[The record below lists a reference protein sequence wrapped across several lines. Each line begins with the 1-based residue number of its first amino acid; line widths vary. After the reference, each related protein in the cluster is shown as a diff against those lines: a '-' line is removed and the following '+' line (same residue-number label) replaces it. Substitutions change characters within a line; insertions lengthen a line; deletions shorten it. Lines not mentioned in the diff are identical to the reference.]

1 MIMFAIPE
9 KIVPPPSSRA
19 PSPSPNRKPPYMDNA
34 TAQNLIDLNTRFYA
48 EHAASFSATRSAPWE
63 GWRHVAD
70 IARDRFGDTPVSL
83 RVFDLACGN
92 LRFERFLAEQLPHAS
107 LHVTA
112 IDNCPAL
119 AVGTDQL
126 ARVDYR
132 SLDILTSLLAKS
144 GHGSDGAIADPRT
157 SALDTAFPH
166 ANCDLAVCFGFM
178 HHVPGAE
185 LRRAVLSRLIDG
197 VRPGGI
203 VVVSFWQ
210 FMNDERIARK
220 AARSLDLALAQPP
233 FAGFASSSLEEG
245 DHLLGWQADDAAFRY
260 CHHFST
266 TEIDQLAASVS
277 PLAAP
282 IDTFSA
288 DGSNHSLN
296 RYLVLQRNA

>member
-1 MIMFAIPE
+1 ME
-9 KIVPPPSSRA
+9 
-19 PSPSPNRKPPYMDNA
+19 A
-34 TAQNLIDLNTRFYA
+34 TA
-48 EHAASFSATRSAPWE
+48 RS
-63 GWRHVAD
+63 
-70 IARDRFGDTPVSL
+70 
-83 RVFDLACGN
+83 
-92 LRFERFLAEQLPHAS
+92 
-107 LHVTA
+107 
-112 IDNCPAL
+112 
-119 AVGTDQL
+119 
-126 ARVDYR
+126 
-132 SLDILTSLLAKS
+132 
-144 GHGSDGAIADPRT
+144 RT

>member
-1 MIMFAIPE
+1 
-9 KIVPPPSSRA
+9 
-19 PSPSPNRKPPYMDNA
+19 MDNA

-144 GHGSDGAIADPRT
+144 DHGSDGAIADPRT

>member
-1 MIMFAIPE
+1 
-9 KIVPPPSSRA
+9 
-19 PSPSPNRKPPYMDNA
+19 MDNA

-144 GHGSDGAIADPRT
+144 DHGSDGAIADPRT

-197 VRPGGI
+197 ARPGGI

>member
-1 MIMFAIPE
+1 
-9 KIVPPPSSRA
+9 
-19 PSPSPNRKPPYMDNA
+19 MDNA

-144 GHGSDGAIADPRT
+144 DHGSDGAIADPRT

-185 LRRAVLSRLIDG
+185 LRRAILSRLIDG

>member
-1 MIMFAIPE
+1 
-9 KIVPPPSSRA
+9 
-19 PSPSPNRKPPYMDNA
+19 MDNA

-144 GHGSDGAIADPRT
+144 DHGSDGAIADPRT
-157 SALDTAFPH
+157 SALDTAFPR

-185 LRRAVLSRLIDG
+185 LRRAVLERLVDSI
-197 VRPGGI
+197 RPGGI

-220 AARSLDLALAQPP
+220 SARSLDLALAQPP

>member
-1 MIMFAIPE
+1 
-9 KIVPPPSSRA
+9 
-19 PSPSPNRKPPYMDNA
+19 MDNA

-48 EHAASFSATRSAPWE
+48 EHAASFSTTRSAPWE

-70 IARDRFGDTPVSL
+70 IARERFGDTPASL

-92 LRFERFLAEQLPHAS
+92 LRFERFFAEQLPHTS

-119 AVGTDQL
+119 AVDTDQL

-132 SLDILTSLLAKS
+132 SLDILTALLAEI
-144 GHGSDGAIADPRT
+144 GRGSDGAIAGPRT
-157 SALDTAFPH
+157 SALYTAFPR
-166 ANCDLAVCFGFM
+166 ANCDLAACFGFM

-185 LRRAVLSRLIDG
+185 LRQAVLEHLVDS

-203 VVVSFWQ
+203 VIVSFWQ
-210 FMNDERIARK
+210 FMNDGRIARK

-245 DHLLGWQADDAAFRY
+245 DHFLGWQADDAAFRY

-266 TEIDQLAASVS
+266 AEIDRLAASVS
-277 PLAAP
+277 PLAAS
-282 IDTFSA
+282 IAAFSA

>member
-9 KIVPPPSSRA
+9 KIVPP

-70 IARDRFGDTPVSL
+70 IAREHFGDTPAAL

-144 GHGSDGAIADPRT
+144 DHGSDGAIADPRT

-185 LRRAVLSRLIDG
+185 LRRAVLSRLIDS

>member
-1 MIMFAIPE
+1 MIMLAIPE
-9 KIVPPPSSRA
+9 KITPAPSS
-19 PSPSPNRKPPYMDNA
+19 SPNRKPPYMDNA

-70 IARDRFGDTPVSL
+70 IAREHFGDTPAEL

-92 LRFERFLAEQLPHAS
+92 LRFERFLAEQLPHTS

-119 AVGTDQL
+119 AANMNEL
-126 ARVDYR
+126 ARVDYH
-132 SLDILTSLLAKS
+132 SADILTALLAEDEY
-144 GHGSDGAIADPRT
+144 GSDDAIAGSRT
-157 SALDTAFPH
+157 PALDTAFPH
-166 ANCDLAVCFGFM
+166 VSCDLSVCFGFM
-178 HHVPGAE
+178 HHVPGAK
-185 LRRAVLSRLIDG
+185 LRQAVLSRLIDA

-210 FMNDERIARK
+210 FMNDGRIARK
-220 AARSLDLALAQPP
+220 SARSLDLALSQPP

-266 TEIDQLAASVS
+266 AEIDQLAASAS

>member
-1 MIMFAIPE
+1 
-9 KIVPPPSSRA
+9 
-19 PSPSPNRKPPYMDNA
+19 MDNA

-70 IARDRFGDTPVSL
+70 IARDRFSDTPVSL

-144 GHGSDGAIADPRT
+144 DHGSDGAIADPRT

-266 TEIDQLAASVS
+266 AEIDQLAASAS

>member
-1 MIMFAIPE
+1 
-9 KIVPPPSSRA
+9 
-19 PSPSPNRKPPYMDNA
+19 MDNA

-144 GHGSDGAIADPRT
+144 DHGSDGAIADPRT

-185 LRRAVLSRLIDG
+185 LRRAVPSRLIDG

>member
-1 MIMFAIPE
+1 
-9 KIVPPPSSRA
+9 
-19 PSPSPNRKPPYMDNA
+19 MDNA

-70 IARDRFGDTPVSL
+70 IARERFGDTPASL

-92 LRFERFLAEQLPHAS
+92 LRFERFLAEQLPHTS

-119 AVGTDQL
+119 AVDTDQL

-132 SLDILTSLLAKS
+132 SLDILTALLAEI
-144 GHGSDGAIADPRT
+144 GRGSDGAIVGTRA
-157 SALDTAFPH
+157 SALGTAFPH

-178 HHVPGAE
+178 HHVPGAA
-185 LRRAVLSRLIDG
+185 LRQAVLGHLIDS
-197 VRPGGI
+197 VRPDGI
-203 VVVSFWQ
+203 VIVSFWQ
-210 FMNDERIARK
+210 FLNDDRIARK

-245 DHLLGWQADDAAFRY
+245 DHFLGWQADDAAFRY

-266 TEIDQLAASVS
+266 AEIDRLAASVS

-282 IDTFSA
+282 IAAFSA

>member
-1 MIMFAIPE
+1 
-9 KIVPPPSSRA
+9 
-19 PSPSPNRKPPYMDNA
+19 MDNA

-70 IARDRFGDTPVSL
+70 IARERFGDAPASL
-83 RVFDLACGN
+83 RIFDLACGN
-92 LRFERFLAEQLPHAS
+92 LRFERFLAEQLPHTS

-119 AVGTDQL
+119 AVDTDQL
-126 ARVDYR
+126 SRVDYR
-132 SLDILTSLLAKS
+132 SLDILTALLAEI
-144 GHGSDGAIADPRT
+144 GRGSDGAIMGTRT
-157 SALDTAFPH
+157 SALGTAFPH

-178 HHVPGAE
+178 HHVPGAA
-185 LRRAVLSRLIDG
+185 LRQAVLEHLVDSI
-197 VRPGGI
+197 RPGGI
-203 VVVSFWQ
+203 VVISFWQ
-210 FMNDERIARK
+210 FMNDGRIARK

-233 FAGFASSSLEEG
+233 FAGFSSSSLEEG
-245 DHLLGWQADDAAFRY
+245 DHFLGWQADDAAFRY

-266 TEIDQLAASVS
+266 AEIDRLAASVS

-282 IDTFSA
+282 IAAFSA

>member
-1 MIMFAIPE
+1 
-9 KIVPPPSSRA
+9 
-19 PSPSPNRKPPYMDNA
+19 MDNA
-34 TAQNLIDLNTRFYA
+34 IAQNLIDLNTRFYA

-70 IARDRFGDTPVSL
+70 IARDHFGDTPSSL

-92 LRFERFLAEQLPHAS
+92 LRFERFLAEQLPHVS

-119 AVGTDQL
+119 AVDTDQF

-132 SLDILTSLLAKS
+132 SLDILTALLAEIGS
-144 GHGSDGAIADPRT
+144 RSDGAIAGTRT
-157 SALDTAFPH
+157 FALGTAFPH

-185 LRRAVLSRLIDG
+185 LRQAVLEHLVDSI
-197 VRPGGI
+197 RPSGI
-203 VVVSFWQ
+203 VVISFWQ
-210 FMNDERIARK
+210 FMNDDRIARK
-220 AARSLDLALAQPP
+220 ATRSLDIALAQPP

-245 DHLLGWQADDAAFRY
+245 DHFLGWQADDAAFRY

-266 TEIDQLAASVS
+266 AEIDRLAASVS
-277 PLAAP
+277 PLAAS
-282 IDTFSA
+282 IAAFSA